1 MQWEN
6 DKGFGYN
13 AIVKIRAY
21 TGKDRKDLTALI
33 KTLQDYVADL
43 DLLGLNKSGKD
54 FNASVYV
61 ERLLQQIAHGN
72 GVILVAEQDGNI
84 LGGIA
89 GVVEETSPEDKLEI
103 RSETSGR
110 IVELIVS
117 PEHRGKN
124 VGKEL
129 MEAMEA
135 FFKEKNCVHVRVE
148 CFAPNTGAHAF
159 YEKCGYGDRTIE
171 MLKTLD

>member
-1 MQWEN
+1 M
-6 DKGFGYN
+6 
-13 AIVKIRAY
+13 KIRAY

-33 KTLQDYVADL
+33 QTLQDYVAGL
-43 DLLGLNKSGKD
+43 DSLGLNKSGKEFD
-54 FNASVYV
+54 APAYA
-61 ERLLQQIAHGN
+61 RHLLQKVAHGN
-72 GVILVAEQDGNI
+72 GLVFVAEQDGNI

-89 GVVEETSPEDKLEI
+89 GVVEETSPEDQLEI
-103 RSETSGR
+103 HSETSGR
-110 IVELIVS
+110 VVELIVS

-135 FFKEKNCVHVRVE
+135 FFKERNCAHVRVE

-159 YEKCGYGDRTIE
+159 YEKCEYGDRTIE